1 MTGDIPEMELRWR
14 QTSPGV
20 YQRRQD
26 VRERMILLQEAK
38 TPPGTDMVNECICI
52 HAKLLLDS
60 RHFPDAALALRQA
73 WIALHHD
80 HPSMAMTA
88 VGESMVYR
96 AVDCRSVEAWADETF
111 TVHDSGTAL
120 DWYTKLPGTRR
131 VLLEY
136 FPHTNE
142 VLLRGSHAI
151 LDGIGA
157 STLVGNF
164 CRRLNHPPEGELQ
177 WGNHVKNLSPPLEL
191 AVNLPDPTDA
201 SIKQARSKL
210 EAWEAKATRTTPLV
224 LFPDRSL
231 PALSPA
237 VMIRRFSVGE
247 TAQMARAA
255 KQHGVS
261 MRDLTHAA
269 IVCAIKLHSASAHGT
284 WLGGLAL
291 NVRPL
296 CRPPFGSP
304 AHAATAYF
312 VSMLACVEDP
322 QDVWDA
328 AFQLRAQ
335 NQALLGESDLGFVKP
350 MAALLSPQRD
360 PERNA
365 ARGGGEGAAAAGPGG
380 AAGGPVMYGGVGVLD
395 SVLAATAG
403 FEDSSVRVEDVWFA
417 LHKCSAAMIVS
428 CHALRGRMTY
438 SLSYNAAFYSQ
449 ARMAAFLD
457 VAASLLP
464 TSRFGI

>member
-1 MTGDIPEMELRWR
+1 MTGDVPEMNLRWR

-20 YQRRQD
+20 YQRLQD

-38 TPPGTDMVNECICI
+38 TPPGTDMVNECIGI
-52 HAKLLLDS
+52 YAKLLLDS
-60 RHFPDAALALRQA
+60 RQFPDAAVALRQA

-120 DWYTKLPGTRR
+120 DWYPKLAGTRR

-136 FPHTNE
+136 FPLTNE
-142 VLLRGSHAI
+142 VLLRGSHAV

-157 STLVGNF
+157 STLVGNL
-164 CRRLNHPPEGELQ
+164 CRRLAHPPEGGLQ
-177 WGNHVKNLSPPLEL
+177 WGGHVENLSPPLEL
-191 AVNLPDPTDA
+191 AIDLPDSTEA
-201 SIKQARSKL
+201 SIEQARSKL
-210 EAWEAKATRTTPLV
+210 EAWQAKSIRTTPLV
-224 LFPDRSL
+224 LFPDMSL
-231 PALSPA
+231 PTLSPA
-237 VMIRRFSVGE
+237 VMIRRFSVEE

-269 IVCAIKLHSASAHGT
+269 IVCAVKLHSASAHGT

-312 VSMLACVEDP
+312 VSTLACVEDP
-322 QDVWDA
+322 QDIWDA
-328 AFQLRAQ
+328 AFQLQAQ
-335 NQALLGESDLGFVKP
+335 NQALLRESGLGFVKP
-350 MAALLSPQRD
+350 MAALLSQQRD
-360 PERNA
+360 PERTA
-365 ARGGGEGAAAAGPGG
+365 AGGDGEGAAAAGPGG

-395 SVLAATAG
+395 SVLAAAAG
-403 FEDSSVRVEDVWFA
+403 FEGGSVRVEDVWLA
-417 LHKCSAAMIVS
+417 LHKCSAAVTVT

-438 SLSYNAAFYSQ
+438 SLSYNAAFYSE

-457 VAASLLP
+457 AIASLLP
-464 TSRFGI
+464 FGM